1 VESPILFS
9 ILARLSA
16 MLASEDE
23 LPGCETISYD
33 ETILSRFSPF
43 TKFIDCSDSSHVL
56 SLLHSVSNVADWSM
70 SKHLVELAEYHFR
83 WDENIK

>member
-1 VESPILFS
+1 
-9 ILARLSA
+9 
-16 MLASEDE
+16 
-23 LPGCETISYD
+23 
-33 ETILSRFSPF
+33 
-43 TKFIDCSDSSHVL
+43 L